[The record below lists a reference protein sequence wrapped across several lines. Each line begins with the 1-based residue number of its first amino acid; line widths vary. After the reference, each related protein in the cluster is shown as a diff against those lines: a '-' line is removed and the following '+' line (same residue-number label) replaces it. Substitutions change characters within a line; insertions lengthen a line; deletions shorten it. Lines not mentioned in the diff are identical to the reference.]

1 MNNFARYLQ
10 MELLR
15 RSPPAPTSSISE
27 KEPTDM
33 NQALNVLLR
42 AAIAAAASDREKF
55 VDRVS
60 GLIEDK
66 VGTSPQTAQKVA
78 GGIDQLVDMLDQQ
91 LFFQQ
96 LTADRTVDGEL
107 EKKIDRLTAAIDKLN
122 ANLEKL
128 SDR

>member
-1 MNNFARYLQ
+1 
-10 MELLR
+10 
-15 RSPPAPTSSISE
+15 
-27 KEPTDM
+27 M

-66 VGTSPQTAQKVA
+66 VGTSPKTAQKVA
-78 GGIDQLVDMLDQQ
+78 GGIDQLGDMLDQQ

-96 LTADRTVDGEL
+96 LTSDHRTADGEL

>member
-1 MNNFARYLQ
+1 
-10 MELLR
+10 
-15 RSPPAPTSSISE
+15 
-27 KEPTDM
+27 M

-66 VGTSPQTAQKVA
+66 VGTSPKTAQKVA

-96 LTADRTVDGEL
+96 LT
-107 EKKIDRLTAAIDKLN
+107 
-122 ANLEKL
+122 
-128 SDR
+128 SDRRPSDDRDRKSVV